1 MEERKLTEGH
11 IRTFHQYL
19 IRDEKSTAPVEK
31 YLRDVRAFAVFMG
44 AETVA
49 KEQVMA
55 YKQTLRERGYA
66 VRSINSMLAS
76 LNSLLDFLGWSDCK
90 VKSIRQQKQTYC
102 AEEKE
107 LSKAEY
113 LRLLETAKGKPQLLR
128 GMQTICG
135 TGIRVSEL
143 RFFTVEAVKAGEVAV
158 NCKAKTRTILIPG
171 KLRKML
177 LAYAQ
182 KKRST
187 PG

>member
-19 IRDEKSTAPVEK
+19 IREEKSTATVEK

-107 LSKAEY
+107 LSRIPASAGNGQGKAAASAGDADH
-113 LRLLETAKGKPQLLR
+113 LRHRYPGVGTEVLHRRGGKS
-128 GMQTICG
+128 GGGCG
-135 TGIRVSEL
+135 
-143 RFFTVEAVKAGEVAV
+143 
-158 NCKAKTRTILIPG
+158 
-171 KLRKML
+171 
-177 LAYAQ
+177 
-182 KKRST
+182 
-187 PG
+187 